1 MDNGKMDNG
10 KTGDALLKFNG
21 DVVVTPHDN
30 IALVTLAFYK
40 SEADNIGKQLKKSYG
55 CAMPDVNMSCY
66 SSDKKHR
73 FLRVAK
79 DQLFCTCAYDGEY
92 PLATLAGFADLAQA
106 EQCYLTDLS
115 NGFRMIH
122 IKGDDVLE
130 SLRYLCMI
138 DVAGMEINSATRTII
153 EHTGCYI
160 IKNDTQDFT
169 LLLPSS
175 FCHL

>member
-1 MDNGKMDNG
+1 
-10 KTGDALLKFNG
+10 
-21 DVVVTPHDN
+21 
-30 IALVTLAFYK
+30 LVTLAFYK

>member
-1 MDNGKMDNG
+1 MGN
-10 KTGDALLKFNG
+10 ALLKFNG
-21 DVVVTPHDN
+21 DVTVTAHEN
-30 IALVTLAFYK
+30 IALVTLAFSK

-79 DQLFCTCAYDGEY
+79 DQLFCICDYDGEY
-92 PLATLAGFADLAQA
+92 PLTTLAGFAALAQA

-122 IKGDDVLE
+122 ITGDDVLE
-130 SLRYLCMI
+130 SLRYICMI
-138 DVAGMEINSATRTII
+138 DIQGMEINTATRTII
-153 EHTGCYI
+153 EHTGCYL
-160 IKNDTQDFT
+160 IKNDSQDFM